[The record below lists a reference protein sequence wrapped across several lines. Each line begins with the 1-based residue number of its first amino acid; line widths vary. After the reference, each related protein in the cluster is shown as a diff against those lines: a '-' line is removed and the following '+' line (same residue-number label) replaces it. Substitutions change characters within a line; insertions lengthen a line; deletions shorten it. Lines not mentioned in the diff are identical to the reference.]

1 MVRDRGDARLS
12 FCNRFLWIA
21 VAAVGLTAAPIDARD
36 LAQAPPAAPG
46 ELERQYDASFQEM
59 LRQPANLDVLFKFA
73 TLASQTGDLEGA
85 ISALERMLLIN
96 PDLPRVRLELGVLY
110 YRLGSY
116 EVARTYL
123 ETGLKSPT
131 LPPEVH
137 SWAEQLMAK
146 MQNR

>member
-1 MVRDRGDARLS
+1 M
-12 FCNRFLWIA
+12 IA
-21 VAAVGLTAAPIDARD
+21 VCGGLGVALMAGQPAS
-36 LAQAPPAAPG
+36 AQTPATQPTPAAADKG
-46 ELERQYDASFQEM
+46 DLQKQYDAAFQEM

-73 TLASQTGDLEGA
+73 GLASQTGDLEGA

-131 LPPEVH
+131 LPPEVR

-146 MQNR
+146 MQNG